1 MKWKV
6 SALGLAAMVFLA
18 ALTAWAGKMLFED
31 KFTTFDPAWGES
43 SDIVNVKDGKMVI
56 TPKNTTQLVL
66 NHANLLPND
75 IEASVTATCIQSDG
89 TPFSANL
96 VFWAKGGDDFYTVAI
111 SPPYGRFAVSHW
123 LAGRWLAPVTW
134 RASDALK
141 KGVGAVNQVKLVT
154 KGNRGTV
161 FFNGKEVISFSGQP
175 PEGGGFIGFYVDSG
189 GVNSVAFSDF
199 KVTEP

>member
-123 LAGRWLAPVTW
+123 LAPLAG
-134 RASDALK
+134 AGDLA
-141 KGVGAVNQVKLVT
+141 GVRRPQEGSR
-154 KGNRGTV
+154 RGQ
-161 FFNGKEVISFSGQP
+161 SGQAGDQGQP
-175 PEGGGFIGFYVDSG
+175 GHRFL
-189 GVNSVAFSDF
+189 
-199 KVTEP
+199 